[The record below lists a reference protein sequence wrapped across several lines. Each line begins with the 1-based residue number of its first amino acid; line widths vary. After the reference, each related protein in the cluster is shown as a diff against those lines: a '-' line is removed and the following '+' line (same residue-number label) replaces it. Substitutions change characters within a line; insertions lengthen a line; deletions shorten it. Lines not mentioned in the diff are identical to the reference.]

1 MLKIDSKE
9 QEKAELQNLDIHL
22 ERNLRNLDYLDR
34 IDKMIAETKKI
45 KSDFLAGKITSEQEL
60 QENIKK
66 LLSFAEENKKIKV
79 KEDTLPFPQIVE
91 RTKSL
96 TETAIKRALTYY
108 AHRIDELVTDIKE
121 YIHQSIYT
129 ASNLH
134 MDDDP
139 LWKEHTLE
147 LINSYLEFLK
157 IKAPEHY
164 KEAIDFIQYAFSNQD
179 EIIKEAQ
186 EKSKRNTSDLGLY
199 TADPLS
205 IMFSGKALHALGQAR
220 TVGKVDTIR
229 RNININGV
237 TIFLKNFKNISSL
250 GVGEQ
255 KIFRYIIAAF
265 TEKNSTGTQ
274 NPQLRQRLFLSLSDY
289 AKVTG
294 TNISTEDRLKN
305 FKKKLKKNLDNL
317 KEDTT
322 FSWTETI
329 RGKDKNYTN
338 ISFISGYRITK
349 DTIVVELSLSAAEYL
364 VSLNTFIQYPR
375 SLYLIDD
382 RDYNAF
388 AIGEALARHYSM
400 NNNIIRGTE
409 QMISVL
415 RLLES
420 TSFPSYEIIKEQRAS
435 WEQKVKEPLEKAL
448 EHLHQCGT
456 IKDWCYSKA
465 KGIRLTDEEAYQITS
480 YERFVSLY
488 IWYELSEYPEH
499 SERADIIIEAKAK
512 NLEKASHSK
521 RSRKKG

>member
-1 MLKIDSKE
+1 MASIIKRKIKGVTYVYE
-9 QEKAELQNLDIHL
+9 QTKIYNQEKRQSVTKQVLIGKLDEATGEIIPTRKKQIRTITTTTIFDANNLK
-22 ERNLRNLDYLDR
+22 N
-34 IDKMIAETKKI
+34 
-45 KSDFLAGKITSEQEL
+45 
-60 QENIKK
+60 
-66 LLSFAEENKKIKV
+66 
-79 KEDTLPFPQIVE
+79 
-91 RTKSL
+91 
-96 TETAIKRALTYY
+96 
-108 AHRIDELVTDIKE
+108 
-121 YIHQSIYT
+121 
-129 ASNLH
+129 
-134 MDDDP
+134 
-139 LWKEHTLE
+139 
-147 LINSYLEFLK
+147 
-157 IKAPEHY
+157 
-164 KEAIDFIQYAFSNQD
+164 
-179 EIIKEAQ
+179 EIIKEIEPLKESNP
-186 EKSKRNTSDLGLY
+186 EKYEKAIELVEQIPEQKPATSELGLY
-199 TADPLS
+199 QANPLS

-220 TVGKVDTIR
+220 TVGKIDTIR

-237 TIFLKNFKNISSL
+237 TIFLKNFKEISSL
-250 GVGEQ
+250 GVAEQ

-289 AKVTG
+289 AKVIG
-294 TNISTEDRLKN
+294 TDINTEDRLKN

-329 RGKDKNYTN
+329 RGKDKSYTN

-349 DTIVVELSLSAAEYL
+349 DTIVIELSLSAAEYL

-400 NNNIIRGTE
+400 NNNVIRGTE

-415 RLLES
+415 KLLEC
-420 TSFPSYEIIKEQRAS
+420 TSFPSYETIKSKRWG
-435 WEQKVKEPLEKAL
+435 WERNIKEPLEKAL